1 MTRRRL
7 YNTLLILL
15 TLIAIVVL
23 LKLVWAIVGS
33 VSDLLLTFAL
43 AWLIAFI
50 LRPVAT
56 WLSDGPPAQR
66 LIRVLHRR
74 WGERYAHAVNRLLD
88 PLAVT
93 LVYLML
99 LGVLI
104 VSVVAFIPVVV
115 S

>member
-7 YNTLLILL
+7 YSTLLVLL

-23 LKLVWAIVGS
+23 LKLIWAIVGS

-56 WLSDGPPAQR
+56 WLSDGRPPSDSS
-66 LIRVLHRR
+66 
-74 WGERYAHAVNRLLD
+74 E
-88 PLAVT
+88 
-93 LVYLML
+93 
-99 LGVLI
+99 
-104 VSVVAFIPVVV
+104 SFIGAGAKDTPMR
-115 S
+115 